1 MNRIDKSNIYI
12 LPVGG
17 HHNAAPSIRN
27 FYTKMYNVDMKY
39 VPTLSSP
46 CFIQVFRTSTSRS
59 RAVSPA
65 PVSRWRVSLA
75 ASQTGTGALRQAEPG
90 RQAAGQA
97 DRQAGTKMSLIIR
110 RRRAAHCRWSP
121 SPPTTGHMDTGDA
134 EHCTHRHSFVRV
146 Y

>member
-1 MNRIDKSNIYI
+1 
-12 LPVGG
+12 
-17 HHNAAPSIRN
+17 
-27 FYTKMYNVDMKY
+27 MKY
-39 VPTLSSP
+39 LQTLSSP
-46 CFIQVFRTSTSRS
+46 CFIQVFRTSTFTS

-65 PVSRWRVSLA
+65 PVSLA

-110 RRRAAHCRWSP
+110 RRRGSSSADGHHT
-121 SPPTTGHMDTGDA
+121 TTGHMDTGDA
-134 EHCTHRHSFVRV
+134 GHCTRRQPFVRV

>member
-1 MNRIDKSNIYI
+1 
-12 LPVGG
+12 
-17 HHNAAPSIRN
+17 
-27 FYTKMYNVDMKY
+27 MKY
-39 VPTLSSP
+39 LQTLSSP
-46 CFIQVFRTSTSRS
+46 CFIQVFRTSTSTS

-110 RRRAAHCRWSP
+110 RRGAAAVQMVTTQ
-121 SPPTTGHMDTGDA
+121 PPATWTPGMLGTALADNLLSVFIETIDL
-134 EHCTHRHSFVRV
+134 SVRKRGKNKNKLFF
-146 Y
+146 